1 MKAMPLT
8 TDSHN
13 TGSNAKGSDIRRTL
27 IEDFDN
33 GFTELVRE
41 YQPGIYSGARRLTR
55 GAQDAEDVAQDT
67 FVRAYKA
74 LSTYAPE
81 RIADLR
87 VRPWLWTIALNLCRN
102 RARSQ
107 VTEFAFKEGDAGGTD
122 DPEVFDDAA
131 WAVRLASLSEAQRTA
146 VVLRYVL
153 DLSIAEIGEAT
164 ERPVGTV
171 KADISRALERLRLTM
186 KAEVLHAR

>member
-8 TDSHN
+8 TDSHHR
-13 TGSNAKGSDIRRTL
+13 GSQIRGSDIRRTL

-33 GFTELVRE
+33 GFTEMVRE
-41 YQPGIYSGARRLTR
+41 YQPGIYSGARRLTT
-55 GAQDAEDVAQDT
+55 GAHDAEDVAQDT

-74 LSTYAPE
+74 LCAYEPE
-81 RIADLR
+81 RIAELR

-102 RARSQ
+102 RARSK
-107 VTEFAFKEGDAGGTD
+107 VTEFELQESDAGGTD
-122 DPEVFDDAA
+122 DPDTFDDAA
-131 WAVRLASLSEAQRTA
+131 WTARLGSLNETQRTA

-153 DLSIAEIGEAT
+153 DLSIAEIAEAT